1 MRHRQLV
8 SYDDTLRGP
17 YCCFHTRVSV
27 HTLHDYSTRMCW
39 CAEGGVSFFARHLC
53 FLSLFHCARDD
64 SSWWRHKSDDD
75 VGRDCGVACV
85 GASPAA
91 SAPRARPIDT
101 PVSLDARGTLRRRC
115 APPRLL
121 RRIAYHRRRSRSVY
135 TSRSSLRAAL
145 VLLRL
150 PRRHERAA
158 TRSWTRAQRRRGD
171 VAPLQTR
178 EGRCSNVLFVSV
190 FFTANS
196 PSRPV
201 IIVALSKQ
209 SDNVTTRSL
218 VTRTKTNDTR
228 RTLHVKSVQ
237 TRRA

>member
-1 MRHRQLV
+1 MACRFSLAIFV
-8 SYDDTLRGP
+8 
-17 YCCFHTRVSV
+17 
-27 HTLHDYSTRMCW
+27 
-39 CAEGGVSFFARHLC
+39 
-53 FLSLFHCARDD
+53 LSLVHCARDD

-115 APPRLL
+115 APPRHL

-145 VLLRL
+145 VLLGL

-158 TRSWTRAQRRRGD
+158 TRSWTRAQRSYPWGD